1 MFGKLAYIDIYNKS
15 RMIGDH
21 YVLFCERGR
30 LELPLSTRLRDR
42 CPQYVKN
49 REIDKIL

>member
-1 MFGKLAYIDIYNKS
+1 M
-15 RMIGDH
+15 MGDYH
-21 YVLFCERGR
+21 VRFCELGR

-49 REIDKIL
+49 REIDKVL